1 MITGK
6 QVLKDLIQSIPAF
19 MHLGMAGFPMYQAI
33 DPAWYISAMLLSMFI
48 LYPLLLLLRDKF
60 TYIIAPLAS
69 IVIYGYLLFRV
80 GNLAT
85 INPLEGSFVYTGLL
99 RGIAGISLDAFA
111 MKEPVLSRK
120 SFTTK
125 GCRMLTLLEL
135 LCYAAVFGHE
145 YASFD
150 ATRFLCGGNSCAG
163 GDAIF

>member
-1 MITGK
+1 MCIR
-6 QVLKDLIQSIPAF
+6 DR
-19 MHLGMAGFPMYQAI
+19 AI

-99 RGIAGISLDAFA
+99 RGIAGKMCIRDRPKRIAI
-111 MKEPVLSRK
+111 VW
-120 SFTTK
+120 K
-125 GCRMLTLLEL
+125 GFFQGICFHIKPEEGEQ
-135 LCYAAVFGHE
+135 C
-145 YASFD
+145 
-150 ATRFLCGGNSCAG
+150 
-163 GDAIF
+163 